1 MAEFDYITVDAGIDG
16 LVRASRLSE
25 DANYSVL
32 LLKAGPDRAG
42 DPRINIP
49 GMVATLYG
57 DPISTGTT

>member
-1 MAEFDYITVDAGIDG
+1 MAEFDYITIGTGIDG

-32 LLKAGPDRAG
+32 LKARPDRAG

-49 GMVATLYG
+49 GLVATLYG